1 MSSSSMADLKRMSYR
16 RASNLGTAFPW
27 GSATQFSTPCRQ
39 RSPDSALARGP
50 LSQACCWLLCGS
62 QKHGLGQAL

>member
-39 RSPDSALARGP
+39 RSPSQPLA
-50 LSQACCWLLCGS
+50 
-62 QKHGLGQAL
+62 